1 MTPPRVGGAFVRRT
15 GGMRTRRIPAVIGA
29 VAAVLA
35 ARLAAGLPAGRGT
48 YRLASSRSRP
58 PFCASCSRPPPGWR
72 RSRSCWAGTAP
83 ELPAWAALCGLTLGL
98 WFVLRRTGAASRFL
112 AAAMAGLGL
121 AGAIA
126 PALLGSF
133 SGAAALAAGP
143 LPAACRRFLG
153 GGASS
158 GRPPRRWCSATG
170 IWWTPRFPSGRWPS
184 APRSFSAERRS
195 GCWSRVS
202 RSLSGAPRR
211 SGSRRRGDLIY
222 STTALFFSFRAITG
236 LAAPLVLAWLVRS
249 TVRIRSTQSATGL
262 LYVALILVLF
272 GELTAV
278 FLEGITN
285 GALA

>member
-1 MTPPRVGGAFVRRT
+1 
-15 GGMRTRRIPAVIGA
+15 MRTRRIPAVIGA

-35 ARLAAGLPAGRGT
+35 ARLAAGCLLAGG
-48 YRLASSRSRP
+48 LI
-58 PFCASCSRPPPGWR
+58 GWR
-72 RSRSCWAGTAP
+72 HPVPAAFLRFLLAAAAGLAAISILLGWNRP

-98 WFVLRRTGAASRFL
+98 WFVLRRIGAASRFL

-126 PALLGSF
+126 PALFGSF
-133 SGAAALAAGP
+133 SGAAAPRRGSASRCG
-143 LPAACRRFLG
+143 RRFLG
-153 GGASS
+153 GG
-158 GRPPRRWCSATG
+158 PPRGDRRDDGARPLVSGGHRASIRPLAFGASLFLGGAALRVLVAGLALAFGGAAALRLTA
-170 IWWTPRFPSGRWPS
+170 PS
-184 APRSFSAERRS
+184 
-195 GCWSRVS
+195 
-202 RSLSGAPRR
+202 
-211 SGSRRRGDLIY
+211 DLIY

>member
-1 MTPPRVGGAFVRRT
+1 
-15 GGMRTRRIPAVIGA
+15 MRTRWIPAVIGA
-29 VAAVLA
+29 IAAVLA
-35 ARLAAGLPAGRGT
+35 ARLAAGCLLAGG
-48 YRLASSRSRP
+48 LI
-58 PFCASCSRPPPGWR
+58 GWR
-72 RSRSCWAGTAP
+72 HPVPAAFLRFLFAAAAGLAAISILLGWNRP

-126 PALLGSF
+126 PALFGSF

-143 LPAACRRFLG
+143 LPAAAAGFSAAGLLGATAATMVLGHWYLVDTALPIRPLAFGASLFLG
-153 GGASS
+153 GAALRVLVAGLALAF
-158 GRPPRRWCSATG
+158 GGTAALRLTA
-170 IWWTPRFPSGRWPS
+170 PS
-184 APRSFSAERRS
+184 
-195 GCWSRVS
+195 
-202 RSLSGAPRR
+202 
-211 SGSRRRGDLIY
+211 DLIY